1 MPITK
6 PRGSQKATRF
16 TESVIRVMTRLANQH
31 GAVNLSQG
39 FPDFAAPA
47 AIKQAACDAVLADVN
62 QYAVTWGATPLRD
75 AIAADVSARH
85 GLEVDADRQVTV
97 CCGSTE
103 AMMATMMAVVDP
115 GDEVIVFEPFYENYG
130 PDAVLSG
137 AVPRFVSLREPDW
150 SFDPDELAAAFS
162 DKTRAIII
170 NTPNNPTGKVFTR
183 EELQLIADLCEQ
195 WDVTA
200 VTDEIYEHIVYDQA
214 EHVPLATLPGMADRT
229 ITINSLSKTFS
240 VTGWRVGWT
249 ISPPS
254 LTGAIRKVHDFL
266 TVGAP
271 APLQQAGAIALSLHA
286 EYYQGLAAEY
296 GRRRDVLLGILE
308 PLGFTCYAPRGAY
321 YVMTD
326 IGGFGFDTDIA
337 FARWLVTEV
346 GVAAVPG
353 SSFYRDA
360 ARGRT
365 RLRFCFCKKDETL
378 AAGAARLQRLPALL
392 AARR

>member
-1 MPITK
+1 
-6 PRGSQKATRF
+6 
-16 TESVIRVMTRLANQH
+16 
-31 GAVNLSQG
+31 
-39 FPDFAAPA
+39 
-47 AIKQAACDAVLADVN
+47 
-62 QYAVTWGATPLRD
+62 
-75 AIAADVSARH
+75 
-85 GLEVDADRQVTV
+85 
-97 CCGSTE
+97 
-103 AMMATMMAVVDP
+103 
-115 GDEVIVFEPFYENYG
+115 
-130 PDAVLSG
+130 
-137 AVPRFVSLREPDW
+137 
-150 SFDPDELAAAFS
+150 
-162 DKTRAIII
+162 
-170 NTPNNPTGKVFTR
+170 
-183 EELQLIADLCEQ
+183 
-195 WDVTA
+195 VTA
-200 VTDEIYEHIVYDQA
+200 VTDEIYEHIVYDGA
-214 EHVPLATLPGMADRT
+214 VHVPLATLPGMADRT
-229 ITINSLSKTFS
+229 VTINSLSKTFS